1 MAIYNPMAGN
11 PVQGNLTVDPSK
23 MSGGKGK
30 GGTVPPAGAPVSGG
44 NTSMFGQMQPA
55 GPQPMV
61 VGMDS
66 QYPAG
71 GATPSPSTLQQMQQ
85 QMPTQQPTQQM
96 QQPMQQQAT
105 PNIFDTAAQ
114 GMNQGIKTAG
124 METMYR
130 PGTIAGTDLTQYTNP
145 YETQVV
151 QNTMGD
157 MDRQRQIEA
166 NQLAAQAS
174 ARGAFGGSR
183 DALMQSELSRNYGQ
197 QMGNMAAQMRQSGYQ
212 NAQQMAGQ
220 DIATGLAGSQNRLN
234 AATNL
239 GQLSNLGFG
248 AGMALNDQ
256 SFQQGSLVQGIN
268 QMLMDAAKNQYAG
281 YQGAPGQSLGYATQA
296 LGSTPTPVTT
306 TESKNPGLFDYLTL
320 AATASASDINLKD
333 SITKIGELSDK
344 IGLYRW
350 KWNDAAKDLGI
361 DTPEVGLLAQ
371 EVEAVMPEAVS
382 TAPNGYKQVRYDMV
396 FNAFA

>member
-1 MAIYNPMAGN
+1 MANAGN
-11 PVQGNLTVDPSK
+11 PSGNVFN
-23 MSGGKGK
+23 
-30 GGTVPPAGAPVSGG
+30 A
-44 NTSMFGQMQPA
+44 
-55 GPQPMV
+55 
-61 VGMDS
+61 
-66 QYPAG
+66 
-71 GATPSPSTLQQMQQ
+71 
-85 QMPTQQPTQQM
+85 
-96 QQPMQQQAT
+96 
-105 PNIFDTAAQ
+105 AAQ
-114 GMNQGIKTAG
+114 GMGQAGMTAG
-124 METMYR
+124 METMYQ
-130 PGTIAGTDLTQYTNP
+130 PATIAGTDLTQYTNP

-197 QMGNMAAQMRQSGYQ
+197 QMANTSAQMRQAGYQ

-220 DIATGLAGSQNRLN
+220 DIANGLAGSQNRLN
-234 AATNL
+234 AASTL
-239 GQLSNLGFG
+239 GDLSNLGFG

-256 SFQQGSLVQGIN
+256 SFQQGALVQGIN
-268 QMLMDAAKNQYAG
+268 QMIMDAAQNQYAG
-281 YQGAPGQSLGYATQA
+281 YQAAPLDAVNLTSGAVTATPAPMSQ
-296 LGSTPTPVTT
+296 TQTNT
-306 TESKNPGLFDYLTL
+306 KQPGLFDYLSLGST
-320 AATASASDINLKD
+320 AASGTNFSDIRLKD
-333 SITKIGELSDK
+333 AVTKIGELGDK

>member
-1 MAIYNPMAGN
+1 MANAGN
-11 PVQGNLTVDPSK
+11 PSGNVFN
-23 MSGGKGK
+23 
-30 GGTVPPAGAPVSGG
+30 A
-44 NTSMFGQMQPA
+44 
-55 GPQPMV
+55 
-61 VGMDS
+61 
-66 QYPAG
+66 
-71 GATPSPSTLQQMQQ
+71 
-85 QMPTQQPTQQM
+85 
-96 QQPMQQQAT
+96 
-105 PNIFDTAAQ
+105 AAQ
-114 GMNQGIKTAG
+114 GMGQAGMTAG

-130 PGTIAGTDLTQYTNP
+130 PSTIAGTDLTQYTNP

-157 MDRQRQIEA
+157 MDRQLQIEA
-166 NQLAAQAS
+166 NQLPAQAS

-197 QMGNMAAQMRQSGYQ
+197 QMGNMAAQMRQAGYQ

-220 DIATGLAGSQNRLN
+220 DISTGLAGSQNRQQ
-234 AATNL
+234 AATTL
-239 GQLSNLGFG
+239 GNLSNLGFG

-281 YQGAPGQSLGYATQA
+281 YQGAPGQSLGYASQA
-296 LGSTPTPVTT
+296 MGSTPTPVTT
-306 TESKNPGLFDYLTL
+306 TQTKNPGLFDYLTL
-320 AATASASDINLKD
+320 ASTAASGTNFSDTRLKD
-333 SITKIGELSDK
+333 AVTKIGELSDK

-371 EVEAVMPEAVS
+371 EVETVMPEAVS

>member
-1 MAIYNPMAGN
+1 MANAGN
-11 PVQGNLTVDPSK
+11 PSGNVFN
-23 MSGGKGK
+23 
-30 GGTVPPAGAPVSGG
+30 A
-44 NTSMFGQMQPA
+44 
-55 GPQPMV
+55 
-61 VGMDS
+61 
-66 QYPAG
+66 
-71 GATPSPSTLQQMQQ
+71 
-85 QMPTQQPTQQM
+85 
-96 QQPMQQQAT
+96 
-105 PNIFDTAAQ
+105 AAQ
-114 GMNQGIKTAG
+114 GMGQAGMTAG

-130 PGTIAGTDLTQYTNP
+130 PSTIAGTDLTQYTNP

-197 QMGNMAAQMRQSGYQ
+197 QMGNMAAQMRQAGYQ

-220 DIATGLAGSQNRLN
+220 DIATGLAGSQNRQQ
-234 AATNL
+234 AATTL
-239 GQLSNLGFG
+239 GNLSNLGFG
-248 AGMALNDQ
+248 AGMALNQQ
-256 SFQQGSLVQGIN
+256 SAQEGALVQGIN
-268 QMLMDAAKNQYAG
+268 QMLMDAAKSQYGG
-281 YQGAPGQSLGYATQA
+281 YQAAPGQSVGLTTSAVGSSPAPMTNTQ
-296 LGSTPTPVTT
+296 TQT
-306 TESKNPGLFDYLTL
+306 KQPGLFDYLTL
-320 AATASASDINLKD
+320 LSTGASGTNFNSDIRLKD
-333 SITKIGELSDK
+333 AVTKIGELSDK

>member
-1 MAIYNPMAGN
+1 MANAGN
-11 PVQGNLTVDPSK
+11 PSGNVFN
-23 MSGGKGK
+23 
-30 GGTVPPAGAPVSGG
+30 A
-44 NTSMFGQMQPA
+44 
-55 GPQPMV
+55 
-61 VGMDS
+61 
-66 QYPAG
+66 
-71 GATPSPSTLQQMQQ
+71 
-85 QMPTQQPTQQM
+85 
-96 QQPMQQQAT
+96 
-105 PNIFDTAAQ
+105 AAQ
-114 GMNQGIKTAG
+114 GMGQAGMTAG

-130 PGTIAGTDLTQYTNP
+130 PSTIAGTDLTQYTNP

-197 QMGNMAAQMRQSGYQ
+197 QMGNMAAQMRQAGFQ

-220 DIATGLAGSQNRLN
+220 DIATGLAGSQNRQQ
-234 AATNL
+234 AATTL
-239 GQLSNLGFG
+239 GNLSNLGFG

-256 SFQQGSLVQGIN
+256 SFQQGALVQGIN

-281 YQGAPGQSLGYATQA
+281 YQGAPGQSLGYASQA
-296 LGSTPTPVTT
+296 LGSTPTPTT
-306 TESKNPGLFDYLTL
+306 TTQTKDPGLFDYLTL

-350 KWNDAAKDLGI
+350 KWNETAKALGI
-361 DTPEVGLLAQ
+361 DTEEVGVLAQ

>member
-1 MAIYNPMAGN
+1 MANAGN
-11 PVQGNLTVDPSK
+11 PSGNVFN
-23 MSGGKGK
+23 
-30 GGTVPPAGAPVSGG
+30 A
-44 NTSMFGQMQPA
+44 
-55 GPQPMV
+55 
-61 VGMDS
+61 
-66 QYPAG
+66 
-71 GATPSPSTLQQMQQ
+71 
-85 QMPTQQPTQQM
+85 
-96 QQPMQQQAT
+96 
-105 PNIFDTAAQ
+105 AAQ
-114 GMNQGIKTAG
+114 GMGQAGMTAG

-130 PGTIAGTDLTQYTNP
+130 PSTIAGTDLTQYTNP

-197 QMGNMAAQMRQSGYQ
+197 QMGNMAAQMRQAGFQ

-220 DIATGLAGSQNRLN
+220 DIATGLAGSQNRQQ
-234 AATNL
+234 AATTL
-239 GQLSNLGFG
+239 GNLSNLGFG

-256 SFQQGSLVQGIN
+256 SFQQGALVQGIN

-281 YQGAPGQSLGYATQA
+281 YQGAPGQSLGYASQA

-320 AATASASDINLKD
+320 AATAKASDINLKD

-350 KWNDAAKDLGI
+350 KWNETAKALGI
-361 DTPEVGLLAQ
+361 DTEEVGVLAQ

>member
-1 MAIYNPMAGN
+1 MAGAET
-11 PVQGNLTVDPSK
+11 G
-23 MSGGKGK
+23 
-30 GGTVPPAGAPVSGG
+30 
-44 NTSMFGQMQPA
+44 
-55 GPQPMV
+55 
-61 VGMDS
+61 
-66 QYPAG
+66 
-71 GATPSPSTLQQMQQ
+71 QQ
-85 QMPTQQPTQQM
+85 QPSVFN
-96 QQPMQQQAT
+96 A
-105 PNIFDTAAQ
+105 AAQ
-114 GMNQGIKTAG
+114 GMGQAGMTAG

-130 PGTIAGTDLTQYTNP
+130 PSTIAGTDLTQYTNP

-248 AGMALNDQ
+248 AGMALNQQ
-256 SFQQGSLVQGIN
+256 SAQEGALVQGIN
-268 QMLMDAAKNQYAG
+268 QMLMDAAKNQYGG
-281 YQGAPGQSLGYATQA
+281 YQAAPGQAVGLTTSAVGSSPAPMSQTQ
-296 LGSTPTPVTT
+296 TQT
-306 TESKNPGLFDYLTL
+306 KQPGLFDYLTL
-320 AATASASDINLKD
+320 AATGASGTNFSDIRLKD
-333 SITKIGELSDK
+333 AVTKIGELSDK

-396 FNAFA
+396 FSAFA

>member
-1 MAIYNPMAGN
+1 MANAGN
-11 PVQGNLTVDPSK
+11 PSGNVFN
-23 MSGGKGK
+23 
-30 GGTVPPAGAPVSGG
+30 A
-44 NTSMFGQMQPA
+44 
-55 GPQPMV
+55 
-61 VGMDS
+61 
-66 QYPAG
+66 
-71 GATPSPSTLQQMQQ
+71 
-85 QMPTQQPTQQM
+85 
-96 QQPMQQQAT
+96 
-105 PNIFDTAAQ
+105 AAQ
-114 GMNQGIKTAG
+114 GMGQAGMTAG

-130 PGTIAGTDLTQYTNP
+130 PSTIAGTDLTQYTNP

-197 QMGNMAAQMRQSGYQ
+197 QMGNMAAQMRQAGFQ

-220 DIATGLAGSQNRLN
+220 DIATGLAGSQNRQQ
-234 AATNL
+234 AATTL
-239 GQLSNLGFG
+239 GNLSNLGFG
-248 AGMALNDQ
+248 AGMALNQQ
-256 SFQQGSLVQGIN
+256 SAQEGALVQGIN
-268 QMLMDAAKNQYAG
+268 QMLMDAAKNQYGG
-281 YQGAPGQSLGYATQA
+281 YQAAPGQAVGLTTSAVGSSPAPMSQTQ
-296 LGSTPTPVTT
+296 TQT
-306 TESKNPGLFDYLTL
+306 KNPGLFDYLTL
-320 AATASASDINLKD
+320 AATAKASDINLKD

-350 KWNDAAKDLGI
+350 KWNETAKALGI
-361 DTPEVGLLAQ
+361 DTEEVGVLAQ

>member
-1 MAIYNPMAGN
+1 MANAGN
-11 PVQGNLTVDPSK
+11 PSGNVFN
-23 MSGGKGK
+23 
-30 GGTVPPAGAPVSGG
+30 A
-44 NTSMFGQMQPA
+44 
-55 GPQPMV
+55 
-61 VGMDS
+61 
-66 QYPAG
+66 
-71 GATPSPSTLQQMQQ
+71 
-85 QMPTQQPTQQM
+85 
-96 QQPMQQQAT
+96 
-105 PNIFDTAAQ
+105 AAQ
-114 GMNQGIKTAG
+114 GMGQAGMTAG

-130 PGTIAGTDLTQYTNP
+130 PSTIAGTDLTQYTNP

-197 QMGNMAAQMRQSGYQ
+197 QMGNMAAQMRQAGYQ

-220 DIATGLAGSQNRLN
+220 DIANGLAGSQNRLN
-234 AATNL
+234 AASTL
-239 GQLSNLGFG
+239 GGLSNLGFG

-256 SFQQGSLVQGIN
+256 SFQQGALVQGIN
-268 QMLMDAAKNQYAG
+268 QMIMDAAQNQYAG
-281 YQGAPGQSLGYATQA
+281 YQAAPLDAVNLTSGAVTATPAPMSQ
-296 LGSTPTPVTT
+296 TQTNT
-306 TESKNPGLFDYLTL
+306 KNPGLFDYLTL
-320 AATASASDINLKD
+320 AATAKASDINLKD

-350 KWNDAAKDLGI
+350 KWNETAKALGI
-361 DTPEVGLLAQ
+361 DTEEVGVLAQ

-396 FNAFA
+396 FSAFA